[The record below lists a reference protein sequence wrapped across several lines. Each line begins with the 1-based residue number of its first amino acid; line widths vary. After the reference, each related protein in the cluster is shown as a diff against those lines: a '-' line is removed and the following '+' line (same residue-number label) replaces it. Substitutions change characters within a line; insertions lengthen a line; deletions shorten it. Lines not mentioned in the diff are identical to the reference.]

1 MSELAC
7 SVRLNIDTTEDK
19 IESFLGNLVKS
30 PEPEKLIDVAN
41 QVAHVSIF
49 ESIPLEGMECHLEQK
64 EEEKQRLEEEIK
76 HSRAILEGTNV
87 DVQTIN
93 EHKQL
98 VEELGK
104 YDLSSEDPGKLLT
117 VLNNIRS

>member
-1 MSELAC
+1 LSELAC
-7 SVRLNIDTTEDK
+7 SVRLNIDTTEEK

-49 ESIPLEGMECHLEQK
+49 ESIPLEGMECHLKQK
-64 EEEKQRLEEEIK
+64 KEKQRLEEEIK

-98 VEELGK
+98 EEELSK
-104 YDLSSEDPGKLLT
+104 YDLSSEDHGKLLT

>member
-7 SVRLNIDTTEDK
+7 PVRQNIDTTEEK

-49 ESIPLEGMECHLEQK
+49 ESIPLEGMECHLKQK
-64 EEEKQRLEEEIK
+64 KEKQRLEEEIK

-98 VEELGK
+98 EEELSK
-104 YDLSSEDPGKLLT
+104 YDLSSEDHGKLLT

>member
-1 MSELAC
+1 VLSELAC
-7 SVRLNIDTTEDK
+7 SVRLNIDTTEEK

-49 ESIPLEGMECHLEQK
+49 ESIPLEGMECHLKQK
-64 EEEKQRLEEEIK
+64 KEKQRLEEEIK

-98 VEELGK
+98 EEELSK
-104 YDLSSEDPGKLLT
+104 YD
-117 VLNNIRS
+117 